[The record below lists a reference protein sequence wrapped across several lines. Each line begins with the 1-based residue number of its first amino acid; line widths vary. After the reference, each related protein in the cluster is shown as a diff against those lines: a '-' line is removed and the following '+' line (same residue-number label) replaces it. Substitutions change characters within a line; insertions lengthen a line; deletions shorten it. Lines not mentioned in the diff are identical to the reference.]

1 MELKVDLCLF
11 SKTLTGCFLN
21 KMKNYQLITSINFI
35 THNKNKILYMKL
47 KTTIDLLILLILKKY
62 WKNLT

>member
-11 SKTLTGCFLN
+11 SKTLTGCFLK
-21 KMKNYQLITSINFI
+21 KMKNYQLIASINFI

-47 KTTIDLLILLILKKY
+47 KTRI
-62 WKNLT
+62 NL